1 LRPITSAAGT
11 AGQEMMMDQVLS
23 DPRHVESLAKAIARE
38 VLRELVHSP
47 GFEAIVEPIRHNGVF
62 SVGPL
67 TVDTLR
73 HEAMLHGEALQLKP
87 REFAL
92 LAFLARNPGRAF
104 TREQIL
110 DLVWP
115 ESVACA
121 IDSERTIDVHVRRI
135 RVKLGSEA
143 KRLARTIV
151 GVGYK
156 LQPP

>member
-1 LRPITSAAGT
+1 
-11 AGQEMMMDQVLS
+11 MDQQFS
-23 DPRHVESLAKAIARE
+23 DPRNVESLAKAIARE
-38 VLRELVHSP
+38 VLRELVRSP

-62 SVGPL
+62 QVGPL

-73 HEAMLHGEALQLKP
+73 YEATLHGEPLHLKP

-115 ESVACA
+115 DHVACA
-121 IDSERTIDVHVRRI
+121 IDSERTVDVHVRRI
-135 RVKLGSEA
+135 RLKLGREA
-143 KRLARTIV
+143 KQLVRTIM

-156 LQPP
+156 LQAPEPLSWDRVQS

>member
-1 LRPITSAAGT
+1 
-11 AGQEMMMDQVLS
+11 MDQLFS
-23 DPRHVESLAKAIARE
+23 DPRNVEGLAKAIARE
-38 VLRELVHSP
+38 VVHELTRSP

-62 SVGPL
+62 QVGPL

-73 HEAMLHGEALQLKP
+73 HEATLHGEPLTLKA

-104 TREQIL
+104 TRRQML

-115 ESVACA
+115 DQVACA
-121 IDSERTIDVHVRRI
+121 IDSERTVDVHVRRI
-135 RVKLGSEA
+135 RVKLGREA
-143 KRLARTIV
+143 KRLVRTIV

-156 LQPP
+156 LHSPERLSWERVET